1 MKRAHVRLV
10 LTALVLVSAVA
21 GVASPAAASPAD
33 CQALN
38 EYDSSDAYRQ
48 CLVDNTTPGEVTD
61 IVHSKPS
68 NATQK
73 QIDVVYAISPR
84 HDDEFGFNQTQ
95 KQHITDWMTWEK
107 TGLQPAWYNAST
119 DGSATESSESAD
131 GPTARQATVAIET
144 PEYVG
149 DASTL
154 RQNNETIYVMNGTEA
169 TIQAQNFD
177 AENVIGFGV
186 VGSQGQLAYDDRMGV
201 FEYDTGGV
209 VGSAELY
216 WEVEETVRTS
226 DGTETV
232 RTRYVATVRSQS
244 NATYEHYQSGEIEQ
258 MRTDA
263 GNWSEWETSLV
274 EIYGSG
280 VDIEQQTQKAVE
292 LSKLANNPLAALSG
306 NFTGL
311 VVALFISLGGLL
323 ILALFGTF
331 HLVTRFSD
339 IRYIH
344 RSESLKADEKDIDD
358 KARELNWREKMRS
371 VAKWDWSDFFG
382 DLVARAYQAIGRT
395 PFDGLKRLVAARR
408 PQNLVDHRI
417 QAMGHDGYVGVVERE
432 DVSADGGDSGE
443 RAIVEAR
450 VARAEGVAE
459 DAETVNLN
467 SLGEDEHEQFL
478 DVLNWNDQTLWNYDL
493 TDTDASP
500 ADISVEQAPLSLEE
514 LSDALGAD
522 LMQFDSREHWGQYLL
537 EFVQF
542 VREHDICDNEGRP
555 DDIQLVLNEW
565 MDADDMLSD
574 GFELPHFKAES
585 EAIEWAVKHSDPVEE
600 ADRTIEN
607 VTNGVPAD
615 D

>member
-1 MKRAHVRLV
+1 MRGLRIL
-10 LTALVLVSAVA
+10 LTALLLVSAVA
-21 GVASPAAASPAD
+21 GVTGPAAASPAD
-33 CQALN
+33 CQAMSAY
-38 EYDSSDAYRQ
+38 ESTDAYRQ
-48 CLVDNTTPGEVTD
+48 CLVENTTAEEVTD
-61 IVHSKPS
+61 IVHSNPS
-68 NATQK
+68 TSSQK
-73 QIDVVYAISPR
+73 QIDAVYAISPR

-95 KQHITDWMTWEK
+95 KAHITDWMTWEK
-107 TGLQPAWYNAST
+107 TGLQPAWYNESQANST
-119 DGSATESSESAD
+119 DGSDSETS
-131 GPTARQATVAIET
+131 GPTARQASVAIET
-144 PEYVG
+144 PGYVG
-149 DASTL
+149 ETSTL
-154 RQNNETIYVMNGTEA
+154 RQNNETIYVMNGTQA
-169 TIQAQNFD
+169 TLQPQNFD

-186 VGSQGQLAYDDRMGV
+186 VGSQGQLTFNDRMGV
-201 FEYDTGGV
+201 FEYDTNGV

-216 WEVEETVRTS
+216 WEVEEQVRT
-226 DGTETV
+226 DNGTETV
-232 RTRYVATVRSQS
+232 RTRYVTTVRSEGNTS
-244 NATYEHYQSGEIEQ
+244 YEHYQSGEIDE

-263 GNWSEWETSLV
+263 ANWSEWESSLV
-274 EIYGSG
+274 GIYGSG
-280 VDIEQQTQKAVE
+280 VDIQQQTQKAVE

-311 VVALFISLGGLL
+311 VVALFVSLGGLL

-339 IRYIH
+339 IQYIH
-344 RSESLKADEKDIDD
+344 RSESLKAEEKDIDD

-408 PQNLVDHRI
+408 PRNLVDHRI

-432 DVSADGGDSGE
+432 DVSADGGDDSE
-443 RAIVEAR
+443 RAIIDAR
-450 VARAEGVAE
+450 VARS
-459 DAETVNLN
+459 ETVADDVETVDLTG
-467 SLGEDEHEQFL
+467 LDEDEHEQFL
-478 DVLNWNDQTLWNYDL
+478 EALDWNDQTLWNYDL
-493 TDTDASP
+493 SDTDATP
-500 ADISVEQAPLSLEE
+500 ADITVEQAPMSLEE

-522 LMQFDSREHWGQYLL
+522 LMQFDSRQHWGQYLL

-585 EAIEWAVKHSDPVEE
+585 EALEWAVQHSDPVEE

-607 VTNGVPAD
+607 VKNGVPAD